1 MIGDTNDDVYKSE
14 RIELFLQDNE
24 MYNAISEIHE
34 GPGPATY
41 DRGTKCLDFVAVSKS
56 IAPLAITRC
65 GYLLFYHGIF
75 SDHRGVYIDIKTEEI
90 FQRALPDTNR
100 QIYKRFTTNQIIK
113 CERYISKLDRHLDE
127 SKIYNKVQELKREM
141 IKHIEKG
148 EGEKTDLINRC
159 QIVFEKTTQ
168 LMKASER
175 NIGKKAYSHGYP
187 SSKVLRDA
195 ADEVI
200 KVRKKLRYEQIKYP
214 KDITTIEQLEAD
226 LKQKQK

>member
-1 MIGDTNDDVYKSE
+1 
-14 RIELFLQDNE
+14 
-24 MYNAISEIHE
+24 
-34 GPGPATY
+34 
-41 DRGTKCLDFVAVSKS
+41 
-56 IAPLAITRC
+56 
-65 GYLLFYHGIF
+65 
-75 SDHRGVYIDIKTEEI
+75 
-90 FQRALPDTNR
+90 
-100 QIYKRFTTNQIIK
+100 
-113 CERYISKLDRHLDE
+113 
-127 SKIYNKVQELKREM
+127 M

-226 LKQKQK
+226 LKQKQKQLKTNQNQSEKLRNEDLDRLATKRAEQWNLKASQAIVVIKAAEEAKKLHRKQKNFFVREEEGA